1 MLDEAVYMI
10 KNDLSIKLSN
20 ENDFQ
25 SFIELI
31 YNIDKKEKMKTE
43 LSHFIKSY
51 SGSTKKIVKGLSI

>member
-20 ENDFQ
+20 KNDFQ

-31 YNIDKKEKMKTE
+31 ANIDKKEKMKTE
-43 LSHFIKSY
+43 LSHFIKSCP
-51 SGSTKKIVKGLSI
+51 GSTKKLLKV